1 MNQQPLDPKAVDFQ
15 PDAVEIAMRPLPRA
29 ARMGILFGVIVFFS
43 ALAASIICQVDVIVE
58 GTGKLVSVNQN
69 IVMKPYDRSVI
80 KSIDVKVG
88 QVVKKGQLLISFD
101 PDINRAE
108 EARLRSELHNIQAQ
122 YARWQAEFA
131 NKELVLPANPTQD
144 QRWQH
149 AIWKQRRTYFQE
161 RMRYFDESIKR
172 VETNIR
178 STNETV
184 KLQRERFKAMAEI
197 SKMYEDLHRKNV
209 TPLKDLLEIR
219 MSRMQL
225 ESTIAELEHSARET
239 EHERE
244 STIAS
249 RQSFVMEWQK
259 DISEKLVESQQNLT
273 TILKSLDKIERL
285 NDYVE
290 LRAPCEAI
298 VHEIASFPVGSAVR
312 EAEALITLVPIDCD
326 VELEAEIP
334 AKDIGKVKVGDTV
347 RVKLNPFPFQKHGTL
362 EGKIRNIS
370 EDTFQKDARM
380 QENEKMSAGAY
391 YRARIPLTGKLRNT
405 HKNFRLIPG
414 MECQA
419 EIKIG
424 TRRVIEYIIHPLV
437 KSLDEAIREP

>member
-1 MNQQPLDPKAVDFQ
+1 MNQQPLDPQAVDFQ

-29 ARMGILFGVIVFFS
+29 ARMGIVFGVVVFFA

-122 YARWQAEFA
+122 YARWQAEFSGR
-131 NKELVLPANPTQD
+131 ELVLPANPTQD
-144 QRWQH
+144 QRWQY

-178 STNETV
+178 SIHDTV

-209 TPLKDLLEIR
+209 TPLKDLLEVR

-259 DISEKLVESQQNLT
+259 DVSEKLVEAQQNLT

-380 QENEKMSAGAY
+380 QENEKMTGSSY